1 MFAGGNIY
9 ANLIWNFSGL
19 QENFFHSETMNCAY
33 LCTGSRKKD
42 ESFDLKDAKVLPG
55 SFAFTTL
62 VPMAIAILLEITV
75 HARRKPTMI
84 TFVFLSDFSDKRFG

>member
-1 MFAGGNIY
+1 
-9 ANLIWNFSGL
+9 
-19 QENFFHSETMNCAY
+19 MNCAY
-33 LCTGSRKKD
+33 LCTGNRKKD

-84 TFVFLSDFSDKRFG
+84 TFVFLSDFLDKRFG